1 MKFNPFRP
9 NTIAPPDLFRGRDVE
24 LLFTERSLF
33 QTKNGNPMHF
43 LIEGERGLGKSSL
56 FLRIADIASGKTPLQ
71 DGSSLNFIVL
81 NIELDSNQSFFDILK
96 MLAAEF
102 KRALSEREKVKTLVS
117 STWDFLNKWE
127 ILGVRYHNVDNAQ
140 IQPYEILHDLV
151 ASFDKVIS
159 STEGIVDGI
168 VVLFDEA
175 DRPSEK
181 ASLGELV
188 KLFSENLTKR
198 ACNKVLLG
206 LTGQPGLVAK
216 LKASHESSPRIFTIF
231 DLKPLTHFDNLEV
244 VRGGLKIANS
254 INEIKTEINDDAL
267 ELISNLSEGYPH
279 FLQEFSFKAFEADTD
294 DLITSTDVKQG
305 AFGNDGALNQLGH
318 KFFNE
323 MYFNQIGTDE
333 YRNVLVAMAKYSDGW
348 VNRPMIKS
356 EIVIKET
363 TLNNALQALKSR
375 GIIIPNPAQSGEFKL
390 PTKSFAAWI
399 NAHGTLNSKLSQ
411 ITS

>member
-9 NTIAPPDLFRGRDVE
+9 NTIAPPDLFRGRDAE
-24 LLFTERSLF
+24 LIFTERSLF

-71 DGSSLNFIVL
+71 DASSLNFIVL
-81 NIELDSNQSFFDILK
+81 NLELDSSQSFFDILK

-127 ILGVRYHNVDNAQ
+127 ILGVRYHNVDDAQ
-140 IQPYEILHDLV
+140 IQPYEILNDLV
-151 ASFDKVIS
+151 TSFDKVIS
-159 STEGIVDGI
+159 STNGIIDGI

-188 KLFSENLTKR
+188 KLFTEKLTKKG
-198 ACNKVLLG
+198 CNKVLLA

-254 INEIKTEINDDAL
+254 INKITTEINEDAL

-294 DLITSTDVKQG
+294 DLITSIDVKQG

-323 MYFNQIGTDE
+323 MYFNQIASND

-348 VNRPMIKS
+348 VNRLMIKA
-356 EIVIKET
+356 EIDIKET

-375 GIIIPNPAQSGEFKL
+375 SIIIPNPAQSGEFKL

-399 NAHGTLNSKLSQ
+399 NAHGTLNSEL
-411 ITS
+411 

>member
-1 MKFNPFRP
+1 
-9 NTIAPPDLFRGRDVE
+9 
-24 LLFTERSLF
+24 
-33 QTKNGNPMHF
+33 
-43 LIEGERGLGKSSL
+43 
-56 FLRIADIASGKTPLQ
+56 
-71 DGSSLNFIVL
+71 
-81 NIELDSNQSFFDILK
+81 
-96 MLAAEF
+96 
-102 KRALSEREKVKTLVS
+102 LSEREKVKTLVS